1 LTPHIHTE
9 SRDGVQCIEIRRP
22 DKKNALTVA
31 MYAAL
36 AEALRNA
43 QHDEKVHAIRVQG
56 SPEVFTSGND
66 VQDFLERPPQGLD
79 APVFQFLRAL
89 IEADKPIV
97 AAVAGNAV
105 GVGTTMLLHCDYV
118 IAADNARFSVPF
130 TKLGVCAEAASSLA
144 LPLIVGWRRATEL
157 LLSGEPIS
165 AERACDWGVVNRVGP
180 AEQLHSKTVAALAML
195 TARPPAAIRATKGQL
210 RRRLLPHFAAAM
222 SDEAHEFHALLKAGD
237 AQEALSAF
245 LEKRAPRFAHMT

>member
-1 LTPHIHTE
+1 
-9 SRDGVQCIEIRRP
+9 
-22 DKKNALTVA
+22 
-31 MYAAL
+31 
-36 AEALRNA
+36 
-43 QHDEKVHAIRVQG
+43 VHAILVQG
-56 SPEVFTSGND
+56 SSDVFTSGND
-66 VQDFLERPPQGLD
+66 VQDFLERPAQGLD

-105 GVGTTMLLHCDYV
+105 GIGTTMLLHCDYV

-165 AERACDWGVVNRVGP
+165 AERACDWGLVNRVVP
-180 AEQLHSKTVAALAML
+180 AEQLHPQTLAALAML
-195 TARPPAAIRATKGQL
+195 TARPPAAIRATKGLL
-210 RRRLLPHFAAAM
+210 RRRLRPHFEAAM
-222 SDEAHEFHALLKAGD
+222 SDEAHEFHALLKSGD

-245 LEKRAPRFAHMT
+245 LEKRAPRFAHMTRA